1 MTFILG
7 PRKAW
12 WGWRGVKPRRGVISQ
27 IIAVRRNHLIPENKP
42 VAVGVN
48 IDVVVIV
55 VAVVVGG
62 GVTQCG
68 AGGAIVSHA

>member
-7 PRKAW
+7 PPKTQR
-12 WGWRGVKPRRGVISQ
+12 GWCMVKPRQGVISQ

-42 VAVGVN
+42 VAVRVN

-55 VAVVVGG
+55 VAVVDVG